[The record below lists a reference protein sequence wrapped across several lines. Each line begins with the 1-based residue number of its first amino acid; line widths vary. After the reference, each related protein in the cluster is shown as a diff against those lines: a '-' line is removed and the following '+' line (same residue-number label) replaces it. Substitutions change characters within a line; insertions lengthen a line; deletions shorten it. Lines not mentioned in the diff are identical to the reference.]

1 MISANVAEFIGDL
14 VTAFGTYNGLFLGW
28 RFAVLYVINER
39 TVCGAVVGFTGVSV
53 SVFVLVAPSRQI
65 PIVRAKVAVRV
76 VAVIA
81 DCFYLTGSFA
91 AVAILRLGMIAVNVA
106 GAGVGIVAVRAPVA
120 PCVAVVDRYGDSG

>member
-1 MISANVAEFIGDL
+1 MISANVTEGIGNF
-14 VTAFGTYNGLFLGW
+14 VIAFGTLNGIVLGCCI
-28 RFAVLYVINER
+28 AILYVINER

-53 SVFVLVAPSRQI
+53 SVFIPVAPSSQI
-65 PIVRAKVAVRV
+65 PIVCTKVAVRV

-91 AVAILRLGMIAVNVA
+91 AVAILSLGMVAVNVA

-120 PCVAVVDRYGDSG
+120 PCVAVVDCYGDSG